1 MDPLN
6 LSNRANDL
14 AHLSNAIVE
23 GKPLPLSLKSKILKA
38 EGVPE
43 GH

>member
-1 MDPLN
+1 MDPLD

-14 AHLSNAIVE
+14 AHPSNVTVE
-23 GKPLPLSLKSKILKA
+23 GHPLPPSLKSKILKA

-43 GH
+43 GY